1 MRKRP
6 IGICGLMFQFY
17 RCMVR
22 RATRPPSVF
31 CLLSSV
37 SVFYHPGDWVHG
49 DPTRAAYA
57 RFGTPNPRPIF
68 LLPNL
73 AWLSDSNHTT
83 PPSYWPNQLENSQ
96 GRPADQLGV
105 NNSDAPVLAAISVA
119 ERGNQ
124 TNLIKSS
131 TYFKLSCRPEPIANV
146 ICGLDPYNDDD
157 EWNPKYLGGQAV
169 PVIGQGPGARVDSKP
184 ICSRLSTSTPSL
196 ESVEDVLKGHRLR
209 VVRASVTWTVYD
221 RGWGEG
227 GGEQEEI

>member
-1 MRKRP
+1 MRKHP
-6 IGICGLMFQFY
+6 IGICGLMLQFY

-22 RATRPPSVF
+22 RATRPLVSSVF
-31 CLLSSV
+31 CLCLLSS
-37 SVFYHPGDWVHG
+37 S
-49 DPTRAAYA
+49 DPTRTSYA

-83 PPSYWPNQLENSQ
+83 TPSYWPNQLENSQ

-105 NNSDAPVLAAISVA
+105 NNSDAPVLAAVSVA

-131 TYFKLSCRPEPIANV
+131 TYFKLSCRPEPVANV
-146 ICGLDPYNDDD
+146 ICGLHNADDD

-169 PVIGQGPGARVDSKP
+169 PAIGQGPGARVDSKP